1 MYKNDLIEKYKRL
14 IKKYR
19 FLKAENETKE
29 RNLIGGLTPKGEA
42 IKNLLNAK
50 IETLESVI
58 IDIEKLEI

>member
-1 MYKNDLIEKYKRL
+1 MYKNDLIEKYERL

-42 IKNLLNAK
+42 TKNLLNVK
-50 IETLESVI
+50 IEMLKSII
-58 IDIEKLEI
+58 IDIEKIEA